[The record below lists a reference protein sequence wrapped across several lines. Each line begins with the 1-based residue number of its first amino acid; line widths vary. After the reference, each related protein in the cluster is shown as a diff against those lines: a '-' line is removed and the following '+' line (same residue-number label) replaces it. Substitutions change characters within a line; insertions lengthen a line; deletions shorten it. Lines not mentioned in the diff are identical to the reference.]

1 MYTWRRGVGSVVS
14 AAALMGSLTMAAP
27 PAAAA
32 GDTLVFA
39 VQPGTQLPFGA
50 SAPSL
55 TVNRLEIYRAND
67 GTYFPRASFSCSTGS
82 YYFPGSN
89 DYASFKS
96 IATATD
102 LRFED
107 ATVAA
112 SHSGPMRLFGTFS
125 PGLGSGS
132 PTLTIASFE
141 GCRQYTSGANV
152 TLPSTVPPPV
162 PAPFTGCSAKA
173 TPAGIDVTWPAQS
186 GVSGYT
192 VTSSPS
198 STTKSTGVNTT
209 AAFTY
214 GELTA
219 DTAYTFTVNGA
230 GAGAGVTCTT
240 ASVRT
245 LPGAPTG
252 KVDRYGAIY
261 SVSGVLNQRAT
272 ISMPQAPSGFDSVWI
287 TAPTATISDPLSLLG
302 TPQDVQW
309 PCGSTLSYYPAYVS
323 VSDPTRISVGPALQI
338 TPPCTVPDVVISNPQ
353 LSGATLTFGY
363 NVASGSADGVTFE
376 YQTRTSENSV
386 TSAWMS
392 LPAIAPASSGSSSSV
407 RVPGIKAPEGVTLAL
422 RAVNGDK
429 KGNTASQ
436 DVQPTLPAFR
446 YPAKTF
452 SITGST
458 AVSYPVTPQF
468 DPYPDG
474 TKFAPGA
481 TGLPGVVFT
490 ATSPLPRGLRL
501 DRNSGVISGN
511 PGIALVANVGVT
523 MTYRGD
529 AQRAQSTT
537 AVITYVDLAPPSPKT
552 VSFPAVTGIVG
563 VPLTSVR
570 PAIGSGL
577 ATPRFFYAAQALC
590 DAGLAINPTSG
601 EISGTPI
608 AVVPKTTIGVRVAAD
623 GPGGCVATLPQNRP
637 YAVSTVSLQ
646 VGGNPSRSLFQVRY
660 GAGGSALV
668 SQAAVDSEAG
678 VVGTAM
684 TIAPTVYPSGQVA
697 TYAVTTGALPTGL
710 TLDPQTGVLS
720 GTPTGPVSGSQV
732 TVTATRTADATGQPL
747 GVGAV
752 TTATAILSFT
762 ITAQAVTPALAYP
775 NATVSVGHA
784 LAVTPQNGTPGY
796 DYVIIIAP
804 GLPGIAIDP
813 STGRVTW
820 SAPYGSAGVHVVT
833 VRETTPGKAPVD
845 VTFTIS
851 VMPAPGATPA
861 GSTGIPGVV
870 TDGGMTGEGGASSNS
885 AGSGRELNP
894 CGATGNAMYVDFGGS
909 VNSSLAFAPNIAG
922 LPDPVSFTI
931 TSGTLPMGV
940 RLDTTSGLIWG
951 TPELPNS
958 GYGPVGV
965 TATFVDGTV
974 RSSAFNIAVDDPH
987 QALNYPVIVRATTG
1001 DPVTITPTSLHPYG
1015 TVRYRVV
1022 CGSVPAGMSFNTRTG
1037 VLAGTPTQAQD
1048 GSAPLRVRMTDDY
1061 GWVDASLSVSVR
1073 TDPAAWLRYPDY
1085 ARVGIDEKVTITP
1098 VATSL
1103 GSGVRFTSEGDLPP
1117 GFVFNRT
1124 TGAFS
1129 GTAKKLDEIVYEPTV
1144 TAYRSDGSV
1153 VASTVVSL
1161 NVISPTVP
1169 LEVVSRKAS
1178 MSIPAVKRTTL
1189 VSKVRTPS
1197 WAVTT
1202 TKVTCGRG
1210 CRSAVNPTTG
1220 KVVVTG
1226 ARKGERVTV
1235 TVIARV
1241 KPGAPARYGSY
1252 LPHGWR
1258 VSWQVR

>member
-1 MYTWRRGVGSVVS
+1 MNMWRRVVASVVS
-14 AAALMGSLTMAAP
+14 AAALVGTLAMSAQ

-39 VQPGTQLPFGA
+39 VQPGTQLSSGA
-50 SAPSL
+50 V
-55 TVNRLEIYRAND
+55 TINKLEVYRTTN
-67 GTYFPRASFSCSTGS
+67 GTYYPKAELKCSGAT
-82 YYFPGSN
+82 YYFSGPLDLVSL
-89 DYASFKS
+89 K
-96 IATATD
+96 ATATNSD
-102 LRFED
+102 LTLVD
-107 ATVAA
+107 AQKSGAY
-112 SHSGPMRLFGTFS
+112 SGPGSLYGTFS
-125 PGLGSGS
+125 PALDSGAPVLKVTS
-132 PTLTIASFE
+132 WE
-141 GCRQYTSGANV
+141 GCRNYSYNPTDVLQ
-152 TLPSTVPPPV
+152 STVPPPV
-162 PAPFTGCSAKA
+162 PTTFAGCSA
-173 TPAGIDVTWPAQS
+173 TPTSSGIDVTWPAQS
-186 GVSGYT
+186 GVSGYK
-192 VTSSPS
+192 VTSAPA

-209 AAFTY
+209 VAFAY

-230 GAGAGVTCTT
+230 GTGAGVTCTT

-252 KVDRYGAIY
+252 TVDRYGAITDQGGQTY
-261 SVSGVLNQRAT
+261 QEAAV
-272 ISMPQAPSGFDSVWI
+272 SMPQPPAGFDAVWFDS
-287 TAPTATISDPLSLLG
+287 PTPGSGSPTFVGASTV
-302 TPQDVQW
+302 VQW
-309 PCGSTLSYYPAYVS
+309 VCGSTLSLYPAYVS
-323 VSDPTRISVGPALQI
+323 PTDITLAAVGAGLPI
-338 TPPCTVPDVVISNPQ
+338 TPSCTVPDVRITNPQ
-353 LSGATLTFGY
+353 LSGSQLTFGY
-363 NVASGSADGVTFE
+363 DAVSGTADGVTFE
-376 YQTRTSENSV
+376 YQTRTRESNV
-386 TSAWMS
+386 TSAWTA
-392 LPAIAPASSGSSSSV
+392 LPVVAPGSSGGSSTV
-407 RVPGIKAPEGVTLAL
+407 RVSGIRPPEGVELSL
-422 RAVNGDK
+422 RAVNGPK
-429 KGNTASQ
+429 KGASATQ
-436 DVQPTLPAFR
+436 GVQPTLPAFR

-458 AVSYPVTPQF
+458 SASYPVTPQF
-468 DPYPDG
+468 DPFPGG
-474 TKFAPGA
+474 TSLSPGA
-481 TGLPGVVFT
+481 GGLPGLVFT

-501 DRNSGVISGN
+501 DPKSGVISGN
-511 PGIALVANVGVT
+511 PGTALVANVGVT

-537 AVITYVDLAPPSPKT
+537 AVITYVDLAPASPKT
-552 VSFPAVTGIVG
+552 VTFPAVTGIVR

-570 PAIGSGL
+570 PAVGSGI
-577 ATPRFFYAAQALC
+577 ATPRYFYAAQALC
-590 DAGLAINPTSG
+590 DAGLTIDPATG
-601 EISGTPI
+601 GISGTPI

-623 GPGGCVATLPQNRP
+623 GPGGCVTSLPQSRL
-637 YAVSTVSLQ
+637 YAVSTVALQ
-646 VGGNPSRSLFQVRY
+646 VGGNPSRSLFQLRY
-660 GAGGSALV
+660 ASGGTAPV
-668 SQAAVDSEAG
+668 SQAAVYNETG

-684 TIAPTVYPSGQVA
+684 TAAPTVYPSGQVA

-710 TLDPQTGVLS
+710 VLDPQTGVVS
-720 GTPTGPVSGSQV
+720 GTPTGPISGSQV

-747 GVGAV
+747 GAGAV

-762 ITAQAVTPALAYP
+762 ITPQAVTPALAYP

-796 DYVIIIAP
+796 AYAIVTAP

-820 SAPYGSAGVHVVT
+820 SAPYGSAGLHVVT
-833 VRETTPGKAPVD
+833 VRETAPGQAPVD

-851 VMPAPGATPA
+851 VTPAPGATPA
-861 GSTGIPGVV
+861 GPTSIPGVV
-870 TDGGMTGEGGASSNS
+870 TDGGTTGGGGASSNS
-885 AGSGRELNP
+885 AGSGRGLNP

-922 LPDPVSFTI
+922 LPDPVSFAV

-951 TPELPNS
+951 TPELPNG

-1048 GSAPLRVRMTDDY
+1048 RSAPLRVRMTDDY

-1073 TDPAAWLRYPDY
+1073 TEPAAWLRYPDY
-1085 ARVGIDEKVTITP
+1085 ARVGIGEKVAITP

-1103 GSGVRFTSEGDLPP
+1103 GSGVRFKSEGALPP

-1153 VASTVVSL
+1153 VATTVVSL

-1178 MSIPAVKRTTL
+1178 MPIPVGKRTTL

-1202 TKVTCGRG
+1202 TKVTCGPG

-1226 ARKGERVTV
+1226 ARKGQRVTV

-1241 KPGAPARYGSY
+1241 KPGAPTRYGSY

-1258 VSWQVR
+1258 VNWRVR

>member
-1 MYTWRRGVGSVVS
+1 MYMWRSVVGSVVS
-14 AAALMGSLTMAAP
+14 AAALMGTLAMAAQ

-32 GDTLVFA
+32 GDTLVYA
-39 VQPGTQLPFGA
+39 AAPGTQVPMSTG
-50 SAPSL
+50 SL
-55 TVNRLEIYRAND
+55 TINRLEVYRDSSGA
-67 GTYFPRASFSCSTGS
+67 YFPVASFSCATGS
-82 YYFPGSN
+82 YGFRGTTNLTAIKALATESGVTFEERN
-89 DYASFKS
+89 DPYKG
-96 IATATD
+96 T
-102 LRFED
+102 L
-107 ATVAA
+107 VVY
-112 SHSGPMRLFGTFS
+112 GTFS
-125 PGLGSGS
+125 PGLNRSAPS
-132 PTLTIASFE
+132 LQLTRVE
-141 GCRQYTSGANV
+141 GCKDFAAS
-152 TLPSTVPPPV
+152 PSSSLASTAPPPV
-162 PAPFTGCSAKA
+162 PTPFTGCTASSTA
-173 TPAGIDVTWPAQS
+173 TGISVDWPAQV
-186 GVSGYT
+186 GVSGFT
-192 VTSSPS
+192 VSSTPS
-198 STTKSTGVNTT
+198 STVKSVGVSTT
-209 AAFTY
+209 ATFTY

-219 DTAYTFTVNGA
+219 DTAYTFIVNGA
-230 GAGAGVTCTT
+230 GTGAGVTCTT

-245 LPGAPTG
+245 LPGAPAGT
-252 KVDRYGAIY
+252 VDRYGAITDQGGQTY
-261 SVSGVLNQRAT
+261 QEAAV
-272 ISMPQAPSGFDSVWI
+272 SMPQPPAGFDAVWFDS
-287 TAPTATISDPLSLLG
+287 PTPGSGWPTFVGASTV
-302 TPQDVQW
+302 VQW
-309 PCGSTLSYYPAYVS
+309 VCGSTLALYPAYVS
-323 VSDPTRISVGPALQI
+323 PTDITLAAVGAGLPI
-338 TPPCTVPDVVISNPQ
+338 TPTCTVPDVRITNPQ
-353 LSGATLTFGY
+353 LSGSQLTFGY
-363 NVASGSADGVTFE
+363 DVASGTADGVTFE
-376 YQTRTSENSV
+376 YQTRTKESNV
-386 TSAWMS
+386 TSAWTA
-392 LPAIAPASSGSSSSV
+392 LPVVAPGSSGGSSTV
-407 RVPGIKAPEGVTLAL
+407 RVSGIRPPEGVELSL
-422 RAVNGDK
+422 RAVNGPK
-429 KGNTASQ
+429 KGASATQ
-436 DVQPTLPAFR
+436 GVQPTLPAFR
-446 YPAKTF
+446 YPAKRF

-458 AVSYPVTPQF
+458 SASYPVTPQF
-468 DPYPDG
+468 DPYPDS
-474 TKFAPGA
+474 TKIAPGA
-481 TGLPGVVFT
+481 TGLPGLVFT
-490 ATSPLPRGLRL
+490 ATSPLPKGLRL
-501 DRNSGVISGN
+501 DPKSGVISGN
-511 PGIALVANVGVT
+511 PGTALVAKVGVN
-523 MTYRGD
+523 MTYGGVQQL
-529 AQRAQSTT
+529 AT
-537 AVITYVDLAPPSPKT
+537 ADIEYVDLTPPSPKT
-552 VSFPAVTGIVG
+552 VTFPTVTGIVA

-590 DAGLAINPTSG
+590 DAGLAINPVTG

-608 AVVPKTTIGVRVAAD
+608 AVVPKSAIGVRVAAD
-623 GPGGCVATLPQNRP
+623 GPGGCVTSLPQNRL
-637 YAVSTVSLQ
+637 YAVSTVLLQ

-660 GAGGSALV
+660 DAGGTAPV
-668 SQAAVDSEAG
+668 SQAAVYNETG

-684 TIAPTVYPSGQVA
+684 TAAPTVYPSGQVA
-697 TYAVTTGALPTGL
+697 TYAVTTGALPAGL
-710 TLDPQTGVLS
+710 VLDPQTGVVS

-752 TTATAILSFT
+752 TTASAILSFT
-762 ITAQAVTPALAYP
+762 ITPQAVTPALTYP
-775 NATVSVGHA
+775 DATVAVGHA
-784 LAVTPQNGTPGY
+784 LAVTPQNTTPGY
-796 DYVIIIAP
+796 VYAIITAP

-820 SAPYGSAGVHVVT
+820 GAPYGSAGVHVVT
-833 VRETTPGKAPVD
+833 VRETAPGKAPVD

-851 VMPAPGATPA
+851 VTPAPGATPA
-861 GSTGIPGVV
+861 GPTGIPGMV
-870 TDGGMTGEGGASSNS
+870 TDGGMTGGGGASSNS
-885 AGSGRELNP
+885 AGSGRGLNP

-922 LPDPVSFTI
+922 LPDPVSFTV

-951 TPELPNS
+951 TPELPNG

-1048 GSAPLRVRMTDDY
+1048 GSSPLRVRMTDDY
-1061 GWVDASLSVSVR
+1061 GWVDASLSVSVS

-1085 ARVGIDEKVTITP
+1085 ARVGIGEKVAITP

-1103 GSGVRFTSEGDLPP
+1103 GSGVRFTSKGALPP

-1129 GTAKKLDEIVYEPTV
+1129 GTAKKLDEIVYEPTI

-1153 VASTVVSL
+1153 VATTVVSL

-1178 MSIPAVKRTTL
+1178 MPIPAGKRTTL

-1202 TKVTCGRG
+1202 TKVTCGPG

-1226 ARKGERVTV
+1226 ARKGQRVTV

-1241 KPGAPARYGSY
+1241 KPGAPTRYGSY

-1258 VSWQVR
+1258 VNWRVR